1 MKKIIFIVM
10 VFLYSFNVSAGDIYI
25 SKRDIDTDQ
34 YVSDCDFL
42 LYDQY
47 GNVVDRWVQDNTT
60 HVSNVPLGFYRLIER
75 PYIDNVFVDSMS
87 KSYDFNLDSDDIFE
101 LTIYNAKME
110 TPRNLHYKR
119 GYVIPVLLI
128 ISGVVLIFNRKFHYI

>member
-101 LTIYNAKME
+101 ITIYNAKME

-119 GYVIPVLLI
+119 GFVFPVLLI